1 MKTYDSFRYYLF
13 WEVLQGL
20 TKMYIIKMDLLR
32 RIEKAEEIMM
42 KKKFIENDAG
52 DESEIDFNNPVT
64 LHDQKLKLRLELE
77 FETLDE
83 ERMDAMDVE
92 EVKLQEK
99 SIIKGFLSRQD
110 ESYTSAHI
118 KAGRKILTAL
128 KRIRNKRLGLQT
140 TVLGIAKT
148 TLASGIHE
156 DGFGN
161 TSNFSEEFKAPQISV
176 TPQPGI
182 AVNS

>member
-1 MKTYDSFRYYLF
+1 MKTYDSFRHYLF

-52 DESEIDFNNPVT
+52 DESEIDYNNPVT
-64 LHDQKLKLRLELE
+64 LHDQKLQLRLELE

-92 EVKLQEK
+92 EVKLKE
-99 SIIKGFLSRQD
+99 
-110 ESYTSAHI
+110 
-118 KAGRKILTAL
+118 
-128 KRIRNKRLGLQT
+128 
-140 TVLGIAKT
+140 
-148 TLASGIHE
+148 
-156 DGFGN
+156 
-161 TSNFSEEFKAPQISV
+161 
-176 TPQPGI
+176 
-182 AVNS
+182 